1 MNYKHLIIVVIYLV
15 FRSELGIITATAILR
30 RCVKAVTSPHLLQ
43 GIRIFENVKIR
54 LFTKYL
60 IEFVVEFSAL
70 EVKELS
76 SGSVCEKITK

>member
-43 GIRIFENVKIR
+43 GIRIFENAKIR
-54 LFTKYL
+54 LFTNK
-60 IEFVVEFSAL
+60 VCCEFSAL

-76 SGSVCEKITK
+76 SGSVCEKITT